1 MLQFCVAMSD
11 VVSASYDC
19 HNDPVTS
26 NLERQAILS
35 EDLSAAFRFS
45 APPIVDAFDFARRG
59 QVLKGAFSVHRLDR
73 LLEGL
78 PEQPVAELT
87 VLEGPPAVPG
97 IVRYVI
103 EGRRTKDDLSELVV
117 EIQANLVLECQ
128 RCLGALILPVNRQT
142 VFQLVRRES
151 DLDDEEIEEDDFGQP
166 EKIVGSPKFNLCDL
180 VEDELILDVPY
191 VPRHD
196 VCPATVDLAAQAEEE
211 AGRDEPLSPFAVL
224 SQLKTKGQ

>member
-1 MLQFCVAMSD
+1 M
-11 VVSASYDC
+11 
-19 HNDPVTS
+19 
-26 NLERQAILS
+26 S

-45 APPIVDAFDFARRG
+45 VPPVVDAFDFARRG
-59 QVLKGAFSVHRLDR
+59 QVLKGVFSVHRLDR

-87 VLEGPPAVPG
+87 VLEGPPTVPG

-151 DLDDEEIEEDDFGQP
+151 DLGDEEFEEEDFGKP
-166 EKIVGSPKFNLCDL
+166 EKIVGSPKFDLCEL

-191 VPRHD
+191 VPRHE
-196 VCPATVDLAAQAEEE
+196 VCPETVDLDAQAEEE
-211 AGRDEPLSPFAVL
+211 AGREEPLSPFAVL